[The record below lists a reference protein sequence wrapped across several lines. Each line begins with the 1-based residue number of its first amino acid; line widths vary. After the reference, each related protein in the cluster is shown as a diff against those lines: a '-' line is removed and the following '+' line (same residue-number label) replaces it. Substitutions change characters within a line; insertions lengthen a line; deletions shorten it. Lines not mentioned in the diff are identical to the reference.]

1 MGSTAVRSSLR
12 SSAALRSRQRA
23 PADSAPQPAQ
33 RLPDRDGAGA
43 RTPVPKRAWPG
54 QLCAAAARL
63 QARAD
68 LGSREFGDGEA
79 RREIATIADACCRDT
94 ELIGVLTAGA
104 AALRCHA
111 VAVLRA
117 ELVRGWSLKPAPAT
131 DMVQLLEWLEAA
143 HAAAGAQVAAEDDGN
158 AEHDWTPDLPEL
170 AVEVAHDMR
179 SPLSSILFL
188 AELLHRD
195 EEGRLS
201 PVQRRQLGIIYGAS
215 LSLVGLT
222 NDMVELTY
230 GSRMNPVPLP
240 FSVNEVLAGTE
251 RAVRPLAEQRGL
263 SLDVRVLQAPN
274 RLGCSL
280 LLGRVLL
287 NLTTNALK
295 FTQEGGVVLSAREVG
310 GQCVEFSVRDTG
322 AGIPAAALGRLYAP
336 FRVAPARPGGF
347 EFSGTGLG
355 LAMCRRL
362 VEAMGSKLEVMTG
375 DWGTRFSFRV
385 DLPPASAISSPAAAP
400 RSASSTTVESVPQPA
415 QALPKPSSMTPTG

>member
-1 MGSTAVRSSLR
+1 M
-12 SSAALRSRQRA
+12 
-23 PADSAPQPAQ
+23 
-33 RLPDRDGAGA
+33 
-43 RTPVPKRAWPG
+43 
-54 QLCAAAARL
+54 
-63 QARAD
+63 
-68 LGSREFGDGEA
+68 
-79 RREIATIADACCRDT
+79 
-94 ELIGVLTAGA
+94 
-104 AALRCHA
+104 
-111 VAVLRA
+111 LRA
-117 ELVRGWSLKPAPAT
+117 ELVREWSVTPAPAT

-143 HAAAGAQVAAEDDGN
+143 QAAAAAQVAAADDGD
-158 AEHDWTPDLPEL
+158 AERDWTQPFLPEL

-230 GSRMNPVPLP
+230 GSRVNPVPLP

-263 SLDVRVLQAPN
+263 RLDVRALQAPN
-274 RLGCSL
+274 RLGCSV

-310 GQCVEFSVRDTG
+310 GQRVEFSVRDTG
-322 AGIPAAALGRLYAP
+322 AGIPAAALGRLYAA

-362 VEAMGSKLEVMTG
+362 VEAMGSKLEVTTG

-385 DLPPASAISSPAAAP
+385 DLPPASPISSPAAA
-400 RSASSTTVESVPQPA
+400 RSSVSSTPVESAPQHA
-415 QALPKPSSMTPTG
+415 LALP